1 MKDPACKKVE
11 RNEFGHGALHKAVIL
26 NNTEEI
32 TRLIADGYDETIIDS
47 SGFTATELA
56 IILEKEWLL
65 PYLDGS
71 IYHDEEIVCRNF
83 SNRRAAIKEKLK
95 KRRSSVPKQRKK
107 SWNFNIANKQCQ
119 VKKISFSNKRDIPSL
134 NTNQNSSSNKPS
146 LNHDTTN
153 LTSYAPEHISTNHV
167 VELNSSP
174 ETRDLKEGLEELNA
188 NKVVKHPSLSYSQME
203 DFLCLSKSENY
214 NTYFENISGENNE
227 YLKED
232 ENDSMLQ
239 SCSSNENHLV
249 CGNHSSDITNPKQNK
264 ALAVTASNGSKND
277 IVPPLLLP
285 LATNVSYSNNPDMYS
300 DSGFSTLRSSDGDI
314 NNNTMTINDYANMSE
329 TYENTRKEIDDD
341 KTDDYFIHSY
351 GIEQWIVNKGSYVDL
366 NFNEEFEERV
376 MAEEIAKLKD
386 STHIVH
392 LLRDNPQSAEQYIKT
407 TNADNNKVGYINIAC
422 SEADCFYSK
431 DHSQIHAIHEK
442 CQSHNINKDRDYCDG
457 FVKPFLNEKHL
468 RRYTNKEK
476 HSCVLEVSAT
486 TRFDKEFKDDEDIKD
501 LFSCENLSDNKIF
514 NFSILFDLKRA
525 HSWPLIN
532 MENSFVEMNEKI
544 DQTNQEDWEVWD
556 VEGDEKVDENLS
568 NENITEKSLRFNT
581 SINTTNE
588 LNSTNQDEVAYTY
601 TAPSPKN
608 TSNNNTFNG
617 NLTVPLTQ
625 PKARSQSTSNN
636 LKPHRSKSS
645 EDTRGLSSSFTLGVP
660 DMKKSRSSTAIP
672 NGESKTD
679 SKGFSKSV
687 QYEPQ
692 KEKKRRSFLSL
703 FGMKKSTSS
712 SEISKLNRSRNS
724 STSSDDPRGFNRS
737 IDPNSGEEKHTLI
750 VPTLKR
756 SESSSSIT
764 SNGNE
769 CINQDGLGFS
779 SSMKLNSTSGSNTS
793 VHKLSLGELNAARP
807 DSGYFSPDELKKT
820 STPKKNSKMSYSITF
835 TPETSIEQKNNN
847 STSNTS
853 TPFFPLQVPLLPL
866 LGVGLGEEQ
875 PTHDALH
882 NVLSPHTV
890 KEHGFFSLGGNQII
904 DVDTK
909 KTSSDNS
916 VEKNSNVNSKTESNM
931 DNVSSDQ
938 GKDTSEDNSPSVT
951 IEVQDTIEDTSH
963 FSDNDEDFKEA
974 AKPRGIIPVKLRDDE
989 EFCEVLDTD
998 YDYPNHSTPNKD
1010 LVSTDSTK
1018 TRIEADDSNIMSTP
1032 TTDKHTA
1039 HEDSQ
1044 DGKEV
1049 PAVRQLILDDD
1060 GFFTPGFQQGSA
1072 NGQLPKYEDLYA
1084 VTDSP
1089 NDKESSASVVQQNI
1103 IHSEVSD
1110 ELNSENTTGVFP
1122 VFEHTNQV
1130 DDSTAE
1136 ESVKSSGSDDEDN
1149 NKPSFVE
1156 DAFEFDSSHLED
1168 SMASFEKHEE
1178 EYSRN
1183 NQMPR
1188 WKEELSA
1195 DEEDDNLY
1203 RDYNDEHVERKLTM
1217 ELLNYMPPIIERS
1230 VELHEVI
1237 QEEKVEQSVSDEGID
1252 QTDLQRVIISSQEHS
1267 NKKNTEDPLD
1277 DFVNI
1282 IIEEKE
1288 EELQGEDSVHSFD
1301 KASVKDEQEKVHEI
1315 YIKHGDDAIVNNVPT
1330 PAEKSSLDDPG
1341 KKIVKESE
1349 TSKPHNT
1356 IVFEFSLPQ
1365 EDSTAPL
1372 ATTTKVEDKPVETAR
1387 LIHDDTTVS
1396 STRPITPPIEDGEEK
1411 TTSKK
1416 RDEAEPMYFSNE
1428 FKPITNEIRSY
1439 EKKSDCLKNFD
1450 ENSSTYPVLEQKKC
1464 LWYDYELDGEF
1475 TNKNE
1480 RSKSPAV
1487 LNEAETVSPVISRKD
1502 EDQID
1507 EEKDENSFRLDA
1519 QKRNDSYLK
1528 LTPDIDELC
1537 SDEEKEMENEFDVNT
1552 NKAKPA
1558 TSEDEKNINEE
1569 IIATVINNTEEE
1581 KTCDENKV
1589 NEYEADENE
1598 TKYTIEVTKENK
1610 NDDKKMRDEYDS
1622 DGNEEEEFDNDYV
1635 IREIKES
1642 DTENENVNVND
1653 EEKYSLEID
1662 SDEENVVRDSE
1673 EDDDDFVNIEYEIKE
1688 ANEENDEVK
1697 CKIDNQGVEPTKE
1710 SNEECD
1716 HNDEKVDNLDEIK
1729 YLVAALDEHYKLIS
1743 SDTINENVK
1752 KLKRRAK
1759 KKRAL
1764 KRIKSDEPILYKRI
1778 DCDAVDCNV
1787 LPVSDAENKRTR
1799 DDKIRVEEE
1808 EIEEDKLEFD
1818 LYEMDLTILLNDS
1831 FDAEYSGDVPDQEL
1845 SISKKIYSR
1854 KKKRLQV
1861 QRTEDFTV
1869 ISDDECS
1876 ILEDYTSPR
1885 SSTIPVKDIEVGN
1898 NAEKKKPLL
1907 SEDYTVI
1914 SFDERG
1920 EKKDQAPKKDDQ
1932 DDESLSETFGADFNL
1947 TSSLN
1952 DRATTPVSFSRGVRR
1967 PGSLHGRV
1975 SSPKLFSKAL
1985 SADEGTLKNI
1995 EMRDAKDIK
2004 SKSRPSDVKRHS
2016 LPIMLKSNE
2025 ELRNDRISTDD
2036 EDEPSLSEKYGQE
2049 FNLTSSYNERSN
2061 TPVSSNKGVS
2071 RSGSFS
2077 ERGASP
2083 NIFSKKQTSE
2093 DDNVK
2098 TIELKDAK
2106 ELITKSNLFDTSRGG
2121 SPAHISTGKNLERE
2135 DAIEINDDDADSGM
2149 GLASD
2154 DFSLSVSTERLNVP
2168 EEPAE
2173 DKFDYMRWIETI
2185 EPNLHDPKLVADLYL
2200 YLSSKYLNKNGR
2212 AYDLKRIRMGK
2223 MVYWIIHD
2231 KQYCN
2236 FVSVITYLLSF
2247 MDVIKSEDKGVQNVN
2262 IEELLIYLTDLI
2274 TESKMK
2280 AEHIKFFAYFLSR
2293 PNTSLTPYHRLRVCF
2308 LHACFK
2314 EEIAQIKHLGT
2325 LDHLTTSFIKISE
2338 YFIQVDNQLASK
2350 LTEEYLIPYTLQPYY
2365 ADLINNILKYM
2376 GLLKAEKD
2384 IPIADDVTS
2393 SLVLLKIL
2401 LNRLN
2406 FPKDDIATLR
2416 SLLKKDDIKFQFCRR
2431 GQQELISEL

>member
-1 MKDPACKKVE
+1 M
-11 RNEFGHGALHKAVIL
+11 
-26 NNTEEI
+26 
-32 TRLIADGYDETIIDS
+32 
-47 SGFTATELA
+47 
-56 IILEKEWLL
+56 
-65 PYLDGS
+65 
-71 IYHDEEIVCRNF
+71 
-83 SNRRAAIKEKLK
+83 
-95 KRRSSVPKQRKK
+95 Q
-107 SWNFNIANKQCQ
+107 
-119 VKKISFSNKRDIPSL
+119 
-134 NTNQNSSSNKPS
+134 
-146 LNHDTTN
+146 
-153 LTSYAPEHISTNHV
+153 
-167 VELNSSP
+167 
-174 ETRDLKEGLEELNA
+174 
-188 NKVVKHPSLSYSQME
+188 
-203 DFLCLSKSENY
+203 
-214 NTYFENISGENNE
+214 
-227 YLKED
+227 
-232 ENDSMLQ
+232 
-239 SCSSNENHLV
+239 
-249 CGNHSSDITNPKQNK
+249 
-264 ALAVTASNGSKND
+264 
-277 IVPPLLLP
+277 
-285 LATNVSYSNNPDMYS
+285 
-300 DSGFSTLRSSDGDI
+300 
-314 NNNTMTINDYANMSE
+314 
-329 TYENTRKEIDDD
+329 
-341 KTDDYFIHSY
+341 
-351 GIEQWIVNKGSYVDL
+351 
-366 NFNEEFEERV
+366 
-376 MAEEIAKLKD
+376 D

-392 LLRDNPQSAEQYIKT
+392 LLRDNPQSAEQYITT
-407 TNADNNKVGYINIAC
+407 TNADNNKVGYTNITC

-431 DHSQIHAIHEK
+431 EHSQIHAIHEK
-442 CQSHNINKDRDYCDG
+442 CQSRNINKDRDYCDR

-468 RRYTNKEK
+468 KSDTNKEK
-476 HSCVLEVSAT
+476 HSCVSEVSAT
-486 TRFDKEFKDDEDIKD
+486 TRLDKKFKDDEYFEDV
-501 LFSCENLSDNKIF
+501 FSCDNLSDSKIF
-514 NFSILFDLKRA
+514 NFNTLFNLKRA
-525 HSWPLIN
+525 HSWPLIS
-532 MENSFVEMNEKI
+532 MDNSFVEMNEKI

-556 VEGDEKVDENLS
+556 VDGDEKVEENLS
-568 NENITEKSLRFNT
+568 NGNIMEKSLTRNT
-581 SINTTNE
+581 SIDTTNE

-636 LKPHRSKSS
+636 LKPHRSNSS
-645 EDTRGLSSSFTLGVP
+645 EDTRGFTSSFTQGVPGKEEKHVLVVP

-672 NGESKTD
+672 NGDSKTD
-679 SKGFSKSV
+679 SKGFSKSF

-692 KEKKRRSFLSL
+692 KEKKKRNFLSF

-712 SEISKLNRSRNS
+712 SEVSKSNLSRNS
-724 STSSDDPRGFNRS
+724 STSSEDPRGFNRS

-756 SESSSSIT
+756 SESSSSVT

-769 CINQDGLGFS
+769 SLSQDALGFS
-779 SSMKLNSTSGSNTS
+779 SSMKLNSTSASNTN
-793 VHKLSLGELNAARP
+793 VHRKLSLGERNAVRP

-820 STPKKNSKMSYSITF
+820 STPKKNSKISYSITF
-835 TPETSIEQKNNN
+835 TPETSIEQKNN

-853 TPFFPLQVPLLPL
+853 TPFSPLQVQLLPL
-866 LGVGLGEEQ
+866 LGVGLGEEK
-875 PTHDALH
+875 PTHDVVH
-882 NVLSPHTV
+882 SVLSPHTV
-890 KEHGFFSLGGNQII
+890 EEHGFFSLGGNQIS
-904 DVDTK
+904 DADTK
-909 KTSSDNS
+909 NVSSDNLA
-916 VEKNSNVNSKTESNM
+916 EKNSNVQAQSNM
-931 DNVSSDQ
+931 EIVSPGQ
-938 GKDTSEDNSPSVT
+938 GKDTSEDKSPSVT
-951 IEVQDTIEDTSH
+951 IEVKDTIENTSH
-963 FSDNDEDFKEA
+963 FSDNDEDFKETA
-974 AKPRGIIPVKLRDDE
+974 RPRGIILAKLRDDE
-989 EFCEVLDTD
+989 EFYEVLDTD

-1018 TRIEADDSNIMSTP
+1018 TRSEAADPNVMSTP
-1032 TTDKHTA
+1032 TTDKHSA

-1049 PAVRQLILDDD
+1049 PAVRQLILDDE
-1060 GFFTPGFQQGSA
+1060 GFSTPGFQQGSA
-1072 NGQLPKYEDLYA
+1072 NGQLPKYEELYA

-1089 NDKESSASVVQQNI
+1089 DDKESSASVVQQNI
-1103 IHSEVSD
+1103 IHSQVSG
-1110 ELNSENTTGVFP
+1110 ELNSEDTTGVFP

-1136 ESVKSSGSDDEDN
+1136 ESVKSLGSDDEGDN
-1149 NKPSFVE
+1149 KTSFVE

-1203 RDYNDEHVERKLTM
+1203 RDNNDEHVERKLTM
-1217 ELLNYMPPIIERS
+1217 ELLKYMPPIIERS

-1237 QEEKVEQSVSDEGID
+1237 QEEKEEQSVPDEGID
-1252 QTDLQRVIISSQEHS
+1252 QTDLQRIIISSQEHS

-1282 IIEEKE
+1282 IIEEKVE
-1288 EELQGEDSVHSFD
+1288 EELQGEDSVHSSD
-1301 KASVKDEQEKVHEI
+1301 KASVKDEQEEVHEI
-1315 YIKHGDDAIVNNVPT
+1315 YITKTPDPTKHAGEAIVNNVPT
-1330 PAEKSSLDDPG
+1330 REEKLSLDDLG

-1349 TSKPHNT
+1349 TSKPNNP

-1372 ATTTKVEDKPVETAR
+1372 ATTKKVEDTPVETAR
-1387 LIHDDTTVS
+1387 VIHDDTTVS
-1396 STRPITPPIEDGEEK
+1396 STRPITSPKEDSEEK
-1411 TTSKK
+1411 STSEKQ
-1416 RDEAEPMYFSNE
+1416 DEEDPMYFSNG
-1428 FKPITNEIRSY
+1428 FKPITNEIRLY
-1439 EKKSDCLKNFD
+1439 EEKSDRLKNFD
-1450 ENSSTYPVLEQKKC
+1450 ENSSTHPALEQKKC
-1464 LWYDYELDGEF
+1464 LWYNYDLNGEL

-1480 RSKSPAV
+1480 RSNSPAV
-1487 LNEAETVSPVISRKD
+1487 DNEADTVSPVISRKGKSFLRKKKLTRDPSLQWDGLVEQYNDLDSFDDEEKLNVIVDFDVD

-1507 EEKDENSFRLDA
+1507 EEKDVDSFKLDA

-1537 SDEEKEMENEFDVNT
+1537 SDEEKEIENEFDVNT
-1552 NKAKPA
+1552 NEAKSA
-1558 TSEDEKNINEE
+1558 TRLEEKNINEE

-1589 NEYEADENE
+1589 NKYEDDENE
-1598 TKYTIEVTKENK
+1598 IKYAIEVTKECN

-1622 DGNEEEEFDNDYV
+1622 DDNEEEEYDNDYV

-1642 DTENENVNVND
+1642 DTENEHESVNVND

-1673 EDDDDFVNIEYEIKE
+1673 EDDDDFVNIEYETKE
-1688 ANEENDEVK
+1688 ANEEDDEVK
-1697 CKIDNQGVEPTKE
+1697 CKIDNQEVGATRE

-1716 HNDEKVDNLDEIK
+1716 QNDEEVDNLDEIK
-1729 YLVAALDEHYKLIS
+1729 YLVAALDEHYKQIS
-1743 SDTINENVK
+1743 SDTINETVK

-1764 KRIKSDEPILYKRI
+1764 KRIKSEEPILYKRI

-1787 LPVSDAENKRTR
+1787 LPVSDAENKRTH
-1799 DDKIRVEEE
+1799 DDKIRVDEE

-1861 QRTEDFTV
+1861 QQTEDFTV

-1885 SSTIPVKDIEVGN
+1885 SSTTPVKDIEVGN

-1907 SEDYTVI
+1907 SEGYTVI
-1914 SFDERG
+1914 SFDEGG
-1920 EKKDQAPKKDDQ
+1920 EKKDQAPKKKDE

-1947 TSSLN
+1947 ASSLN
-1952 DRATTPVSFSRGVRR
+1952 DRATTPVSSSRGVRR

-1995 EMRDAKDIK
+1995 EMKDAKDIK
-2004 SKSRPSDVKRHS
+2004 SKRRPIDAKRHS
-2016 LPIMLKSNE
+2016 LPITLKANE
-2025 ELRNDRISTDD
+2025 ELRNDRMSTDD
-2036 EDEPSLSEKYGQE
+2036 EDKPSLSEKYGQE

-2093 DDNVK
+2093 GDNVK

-2121 SPAHISTGKNLERE
+2121 SPAHISTVKNRERE

-2149 GLASD
+2149 GLAGD
-2154 DFSLSVSTERLNVP
+2154 DFSLSVSTERLNVS
-2168 EEPAE
+2168 EEPVE
-2173 DKFDYMRWIETI
+2173 DKFDYMRWIKTM

-2200 YLSSKYLNKNGR
+2200 YLSSQYLNKNGK

-2247 MDVIKSEDKGVQNVN
+2247 MDVIKSEYKGVQNVN
-2262 IEELLIYLTDLI
+2262 IEQLLIYLTDLI

-2280 AEHIKFFAYFLSR
+2280 AEHINFFAYFLSR
-2293 PNTSLTPYHRLRVCF
+2293 PNTSLTAYHRLRVRF

-2314 EEIAQIKHLGT
+2314 EETAQIKHLGM
-2325 LDHLTTSFIKISE
+2325 LDYLTTSFIKISE
-2338 YFIQVDNQLASK
+2338 YFIQVDNQLASE

-2365 ADLINNILKYM
+2365 AGLINNILKYM
-2376 GLLKAEKD
+2376 GLLKTEKD

-2393 SLVLLKIL
+2393 SLVLLKII

-2416 SLLKKDDIKFQFCRR
+2416 SLLKKDDIKFQFCKRE
-2431 GQQELISEL
+2431 QQELMS